1 MLPLEDRE
9 LLTQTMVGLNVD
21 AQTIQSL
28 MESFDLAAEDLEANP
43 IPAVESTTF
52 GESYTG
58 GYRLATN
65 VDMAH
70 QAVREELSKII
81 AGLRQMGES
90 VQAFSNDVQQTT
102 EQTTAT
108 MNLYT
113 AGVDCV
119 AAPDFATDQCT
130 IPTDEG

>member
-21 AQTIQSL
+21 ADTIQSL
-28 MESFDLAAEDLEANP
+28 MDSFDIAAEDLEANP
-43 IPAVESTTF
+43 IPAVPSTTF

-70 QAVREELSKII
+70 VAVREELAKII

-90 VQAFSNDVQQTT
+90 VQLFSEDVQNTT

-108 MNLYT
+108 MNLYN
-113 AGVDCV
+113 AGVSCV
-119 AAPDFATDQCT
+119 AAPDFGTDQCT